1 MGILAMMFLP
11 IGLWRIDKANLFI
24 RTFLFLINKRHC
36 TIFNYHKGKRRTSP
50 YSRQKFSIKF
60 LPIGLWRID
69 EADLFIRMILS
80 VINKRCWTIYNYHK
94 GKRRTLPYSSF
105 LYDFG
110 FSNKIGSSELL
121 KDVPSYNTLET
132 SWKKDNSRSDHSD
145 QV

>member
-1 MGILAMMFLP
+1 MVVQFITTTKVNVELCHIVDNKIVM
-11 IGLWRIDKANLFI
+11 KLFP
-24 RTFLFLINKRHC
+24 L
-36 TIFNYHKGKRRTSP
+36 
-50 YSRQKFSIKF
+50 
-60 LPIGLWRID
+60 GLWRID
-69 EADLFIRMILS
+69 EANLFIRMILS

-110 FSNKIGSSELL
+110 FSNKIGSPELL
-121 KDVPSYNTLET
+121 KDVSSYNTLET